1 MQLILFGKHK
11 KYDPVVVNYLIIRLL
26 RFLVRVY

>member
-1 MQLILFGKHK
+1 MQLILFGKHE
-11 KYDPVVVNYLIIRLL
+11 KYDLVVVNYLIIRLL